1 LTHDHAMTNLHR
13 CLLLVAPLLLGAP
26 AWANDFPTSQ
36 RVLYVEECMREHPGP
51 HFEMVNKCSCALDTL
66 AKEIK
71 YEEYVGMSTVVNAMS
86 IGGERGG
93 SMRDNET
100 VKPQVKRYRDL
111 QAKVQKACFIADA
124 K

>member
-1 LTHDHAMTNLHR
+1 MKTSHRLLAACLTVPALT
-13 CLLLVAPLLLGAP
+13 CTA

-51 HFEMVNKCSCALDTL
+51 HYEMVNKCSCALDTL
-66 AKEIK
+66 AREVK
-71 YEEYVGMSTVVNAMS
+71 YEEYVGMSTVVKAMS

-100 VKPQVKRYRDL
+100 VKPQIKRYRDL
-111 QAKVQKACFIADA
+111 QAKVQKACFISQGQ
-124 K
+124 

>member
-1 LTHDHAMTNLHR
+1 MKNLR
-13 CLLLVAPLLLGAP
+13 RSLLAVATLPLLGLAGAG

-51 HFEMVNKCSCALDTL
+51 HYEMVNKCSCALDTL
-66 AKEIK
+66 AREVK
-71 YEEYVGMSTVVNAMS
+71 YEDYVGMSTVVNAMS

-111 QAKVQKACFIADA
+111 QAKVQKACFISQG

>member
-1 LTHDHAMTNLHR
+1 MNKLLR
-13 CLLLVAPLLLGAP
+13 CCFLFTLPLLGA
-26 AWANDFPTSQ
+26 AAAANDFPTSQ
-36 RVLYVEECMREHPGP
+36 RVLYVEECMRDHPGP

-66 AKEIK
+66 AREIK

-111 QAKVQKACFIADA
+111 QAKVRKACFIGDA
-124 K
+124 R

>member
-1 LTHDHAMTNLHR
+1 MKNIHR
-13 CLLLVAPLLLGAP
+13 CFFLTALAFVGAS
-26 AWANDFPTSQ
+26 AAANDFPTSQ
-36 RVLYVEECMREHPGP
+36 RVLYVEECIRDHPGP
-51 HFEMVNKCSCALDTL
+51 HYEMVNKCSCALDTL

-71 YEEYVGMSTVVNAMS
+71 YEDYVGMSTIVKAMS

-100 VKPQVKRYRDL
+100 VKPQIKRYRDL
-111 QAKVQKACFIADA
+111 QAKVQKACFISDA